1 MSLHTNGQVG
11 YERSKKKETLHTT
24 RYHLAKESII
34 KRLKRERKIIKS
46 KYEEAS

>member
-1 MSLHTNGQVG
+1 MDRSVTNVA
-11 YERSKKKETLHTT
+11 KKTLHTT

-46 KYEEAS
+46 KYEETS